1 MAWADKADCFP
12 ELYWIDPTRNKDV
25 NSSCLTHAQ
34 LLYLFKNY
42 DYEDLDYRAVAI
54 LMSSQL
60 YRTINHRFS
69 IKVYD
74 DLQYKAS
81 PTQPLPPIQTA
92 QLEIFDI
99 IQTHK
104 YNLLRF
110 IRERPA
116 EGDRAMEAVVRVA
129 TGIAPLV

>member
-54 LMSSQL
+54 LLSSQL
-60 YRTINHRFS
+60 YVTINHHFS
-69 IKVYD
+69 IQVYD
-74 DLQYKAS
+74 DLQDKAS
-81 PTQPLPPIQTA
+81 PTQPPPSIQTA
-92 QLEIFDI
+92 QSEIFAI
-99 IQTHK
+99 IQ
-104 YNLLRF
+104 
-110 IRERPA
+110 
-116 EGDRAMEAVVRVA
+116 GS
-129 TGIAPLV
+129 G